1 MKTSIKSINQ
11 FSLAAHNY
19 LSDNKGDTKLTY
31 ALKKVGKQCLPVLE
45 NYNSE
50 LDDIAINNASVDEK
64 GNLLHIKNEV
74 DGKILGYSY
83 TPSAAIRQK
92 RDSKELFTAEKEY
105 PITPH
110 IIKELPADLEER
122 YKEVFACFVLEPVQG
137 VEPL

>member
-1 MKTSIKSINQ
+1 MKTSIKKINQ
-11 FSLAAHNY
+11 FNLAAHDY
-19 LSDNKGDTKLTY
+19 LSDNKGDTKLAH
-31 ALKKVGKQCLPVLE
+31 ALKKVSKQSLPVLE

-64 GNLLHIKNEV
+64 GNLLHVKNEI

-92 RDSKELFTAEKEY
+92 RESKELFSTEKEY

-110 IIKELPADLEER
+110 IIKDLPADLSEAN
-122 YKEVFACFVLEPVQG
+122 KEVFAGFVLELVEE
-137 VEPL
+137 VEPE